1 MARPEEP
8 SDLDTYRD
16 RDSRPDSRQSDL
28 ASERSEIETISD
40 EDEPEEDEEDEK
52 ELESYDDN
60 ELDKDYRPQLEHKI
74 IKNDFYPPRHPTTKF
89 INGSSLPATAQLAAA
104 TQQPTGLHG
113 KPGAYSTQLQVN
125 SILPHY
131 MPNHHLISS
140 AANSDKL
147 SITADNHRLSKKA
160 KELRKSEY
168 KREYQRLDNQPYMM
182 HSPSQNTS
190 THNSNHMT
198 ASVKSGCNL

>member
-1 MARPEEP
+1 MARKQTADLEQ
-8 SDLDTYRD
+8 SDLDTCRD

-28 ASERSEIETISD
+28 ASEPSEIETNSD
-40 EDEPEEDEEDEK
+40 EDEELDDDK

-60 ELDKDYRPQLEHKI
+60 ELDKDYRPPLGGCKL
-74 IKNDFYPPRHPTTKF
+74 IKHDYYPYSNAKF
-89 INGSSLPATAQLAAA
+89 INDSSLPAQLALHPPPSHAK
-104 TQQPTGLHG
+104 TGRYTT
-113 KPGAYSTQLQVN
+113 PVN

-131 MPNHHLISS
+131 MPNHLISS
-140 AANSDKL
+140 VANSDKF
-147 SITADNHRLSKKA
+147 SISADNHRLSKKA
-160 KELRKSEY
+160 KELRKTEY

-190 THNSNHMT
+190 NQNSNHMT

>member
-1 MARPEEP
+1 MARQLPDQEP

-16 RDSRPDSRQSDL
+16 RDSRPDSRQSL
-28 ASERSEIETISD
+28 ASERSDIESISD
-40 EDEPEEDEEDEK
+40 EEDVEDEEDEK
-52 ELESYDDN
+52 ELDSYDDN
-60 ELDKDYRPQLEHKI
+60 ELDKDYRPQLEQKL
-74 IKNDFYPPRHPTTKF
+74 KNDCYPPKHPTTKF
-89 INGSSLPATAQLAAA
+89 INGNSTAQPAA
-104 TQQPTGLHG
+104 LHG
-113 KPGAYSTQLQVN
+113 KSGAYSTQLQMN

-131 MPNHHLISS
+131 MPNHHLVSS

-147 SITADNHRLSKKA
+147 SISADNHRLSKKA

-182 HSPSQNTS
+182 HSPSRNTS
-190 THNSNHMT
+190 NHNSNHMT

>member
-1 MARPEEP
+1 MARKPPADLEQ

-28 ASERSEIETISD
+28 ASEPSEIETNSD
-40 EDEPEEDEEDEK
+40 EDDEPVDDEEDDK
-52 ELESYDDN
+52 ELDSYDDN
-60 ELDKDYRPQLEHKI
+60 ELDKDYRPQLARKT
-74 IKNDFYPPRHPTTKF
+74 IKNDSYPPNAKL
-89 INGSSLPATAQLAAA
+89 NGSSLPAQLSLQPHSKAA
-104 TQQPTGLHG
+104 P
-113 KPGAYSTQLQVN
+113 YSTQVN

-131 MPNHHLISS
+131 MPNHLASS
-140 AANSDKL
+140 AANSDKF
-147 SITADNHRLSKKA
+147 SISADNRLSKKA

-190 THNSNHMT
+190 NQNSNHMT